1 MTNFIVSEW
10 FAKREQLNIQTL
22 NVEGIEFEIMTLS
35 DSHKDDV
42 KSCVNYEEM
51 LSLAA
56 NAGISCNRKRVI
68 EDKELAKDIDL
79 LWSLEMLDIDCDPC
93 IKYRVGEKI
102 CEISG
107 LLSHLNEMLD
117 SEEAHKRSLIEI
129 NGDNLP
135 DTSLSLGQLEE
146 DAAAAI
152 AVV

>member
-35 DSHKDDV
+35 ESHKDDV

-56 NAGISCNRKRVI
+56 SAGISCNRKRVI

-79 LWSLEMLDIDCDPC
+79 L
-93 IKYRVGEKI
+93 VGEKI

-107 LLSHLNEMLD
+107 LSSTLQEMLD
-117 SEEAHKRSLIEI
+117 SEEARKRSLIEI
-129 NGDNLP
+129 NGDNLG
-135 DTSLSLGQLEE
+135 DTSVSLGQLEA
-146 DAAAAI
+146 DAAAAVA
-152 AVV
+152 AV